1 MFEHNMTNTEEIAAP
16 ASKSDEQIL
25 RVEDLT
31 VSFDGF
37 KAINNLSLSI
47 KRNGLRVIIG
57 PNGAGKSTLMG
68 ALAGE
73 LRTSAGTIEFDG
85 RNLTALSAAQQSR
98 IRAVLPQKPGL
109 GFEMSVTQVTAMGA
123 YPFSQASPTQLQGW
137 VMQSLEL
144 VDLSEQQHRSYL
156 ELSGGEQQRVHFA
169 RVLVQCW
176 AILAS
181 TENAYLLL
189 DEPVSNLD
197 PKHRAQLMKVI
208 LNLAHTQ
215 RVGVLLSVH
224 DVNLAAQ
231 CDKVVLMADHTVIA
245 QGEPESVL
253 TADHLRHVFD
263 LDMQVIPHPLQSGRL
278 LVLSSEQ

>member
-1 MFEHNMTNTEEIAAP
+1 MAI
-16 ASKSDEQIL
+16 QIK
-25 RVEDLT
+25 DLSVAYGSRT
-31 VSFDGF
+31 V
-37 KAINNLSLSI
+37 LSRTTLCV
-47 KRNGLRVIIG
+47 GTCEVVALLG
-57 PNGAGKSTLMG
+57 ANGAGKSTLMG